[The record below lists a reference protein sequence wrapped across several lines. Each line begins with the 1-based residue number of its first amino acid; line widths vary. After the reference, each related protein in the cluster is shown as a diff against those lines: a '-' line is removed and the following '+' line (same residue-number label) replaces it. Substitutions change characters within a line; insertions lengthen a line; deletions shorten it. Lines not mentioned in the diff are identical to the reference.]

1 MLSRMQRLDISR
13 CALVCQQNFSMN
25 FIGPRGAEALGEALS
40 TNASLVRLNFDS
52 CSIAD
57 KGGEAIARGLE
68 SVLSLRWLN
77 LANNRLGVHTADA
90 LCTVLQV
97 RLLALCLRA
106 WAWARDPSHGARVR
120 GESRLIDGVCR
131 RIRGRRW

>member
-97 RLLALCLRA
+97 RSSWRCAYGPGLGLGTLLMGHLSEVNL
-106 WAWARDPSHGARVR
+106 G
-120 GESRLIDGVCR
+120 
-131 RIRGRRW
+131 